1 MFAAT
6 AKAPN
11 FPSEIHQ
18 IHSLP
23 RKNSPHIKSGLPAH
37 PAMSVDQMAGA
48 VEFGILVLGVS
59 LLLFGGYG
67 VPIGQWPIRGPL
79 PR

>member
-1 MFAAT
+1 
-6 AKAPN
+6 
-11 FPSEIHQ
+11 
-18 IHSLP
+18 
-23 RKNSPHIKSGLPAH
+23 
-37 PAMSVDQMAGA
+37 MSVDQMAGA